1 MASVALTQPGIGAAV
16 ALYSMIQAQNY
27 VATIIVILNAVVTY
41 AVVIEHTTVFL
52 RFAAEEA
59 KWIGDVVGKCNS
71 YMYTPYEKA
80 TENTS
85 FHIANILLIV
95 YPLLSMKNLVLISE
109 T

>member
-1 MASVALTQPGIGAAV
+1 MDGKRGAYPTRYRCSCGTVLYDPG
-16 ALYSMIQAQNY
+16 S
-27 VATIIVILNAVVTY
+27 TIIVILNAVVTY
-41 AVVIEHTTVFL
+41 AVVIEHTTVFF

-71 YMYTPYEKA
+71 YMYTPYEEA